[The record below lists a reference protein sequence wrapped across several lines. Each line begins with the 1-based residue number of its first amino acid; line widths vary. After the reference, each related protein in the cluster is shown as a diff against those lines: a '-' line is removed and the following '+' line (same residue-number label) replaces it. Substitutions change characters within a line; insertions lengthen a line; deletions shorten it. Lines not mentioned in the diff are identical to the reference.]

1 MPLSAKEVPVKKFSM
16 DSIALKSS
24 AKTRMIIVFVG
35 VLLNVAFIYFVILPL
50 RARMETTAKAN
61 DDTILNNDQIRA
73 FISTTKEKQQ
83 LVAEL
88 SAEHEK
94 LVARGVITPL
104 LNSYAMRAKT
114 ILAPCAAKNGLAFE
128 DVKEL
133 PSIPLQQPQP
143 LKKSAYCRQ
152 PIEFT
157 TSGSYTQLAT
167 FISCVESE
175 FPMAILS
182 SLKISAQPRDPEI
195 HLIKISFEWPVKTEI
210 TPDN

>member
-1 MPLSAKEVPVKKFSM
+1 MPLSAEEVPVKKFSV

-24 AKTRMIIVFVG
+24 AKTRAIIVFAG
-35 VLLNVAFIYFVILPL
+35 VLLNAAFIYFVILPL
-50 RARMETTAKAN
+50 KVKIATTAKAT
-61 DDTILNNDQIRA
+61 DETICNNDRIRA
-73 FISTTKEKQQ
+73 FISTTKEKKQR
-83 LVAEL
+83 VAEL
-88 SAEHEK
+88 SEEYEK

-114 ILAPCAAKNGLAFE
+114 LLAPCAAKNGLTFE
-128 DVKEL
+128 NVKEL
-133 PSIPLQQPQP
+133 PAIPLQQPQP

-157 TSGSYTQLAT
+157 TSGSYTQVVS

-175 FPMAILS
+175 YPMAILS

-195 HLIKISFEWPVKTEI
+195 HLVKISFEWPAKTEI
-210 TPDN
+210 TPDK